1 MANLNTAQ
9 IMGYLGN
16 DVEIQSLQTGDTKYS
31 FSIATS
37 DKWKDRMTGE
47 PRSLTEWHRVETIVK
62 STASAGI
69 HTFYKDI
76 LKKGKSIF
84 VQGKLRSSKY
94 QLDGIDRIKHYI
106 EVNRMAGGDI
116 QPLEK
121 RPQPQMAQQSN
132 ANQNQSSVDESYA
145 EPPFE

>member
-9 IMGYLGN
+9 VMGYLGN
-16 DVEIQSLQTGDTKYS
+16 DADVQSLQTGDTKYS

-62 STASAGI
+62 STASANI

-121 RPQPQMAQQSN
+121 KPQTQMANQ
-132 ANQNQSSVDESYA
+132 NQNQSSVDESYS

>member
-9 IMGYLGN
+9 IMGFLGDN
-16 DVEIQSLQTGDTKYS
+16 VQIQALQTGDTKYS

-47 PRSLTEWHRVETIVK
+47 PRSNTEWHRVETIVK
-62 STASAGI
+62 ANASTGI
-69 HTFYKDI
+69 HAFYKDI

-94 QLDGIDRIKHYI
+94 QLDGVDRIKHYI

-116 QPLEK
+116 QPLERK
-121 RPQPQMAQQSN
+121 PQPNVQVQTNAQPETI
-132 ANQNQSSVDESYA
+132 ESYE
-145 EPPFE
+145 EPQFG